1 VADITTT
8 AIEGGT
14 MQPPRWKLA
23 VLTWVGIYPLITV
36 LLWVLGPVIRGIPLP
51 LVTLGLTIPLVS
63 VMTFVVMPTLTKAF
77 GGWLRR
83 DPTARSG
90 LVAG

>member
-1 VADITTT
+1 
-8 AIEGGT
+8 

-36 LLWVLGPVIRGIPLP
+36 LLWVLGPVIQGIPLP

-63 VMTFVVMPTLTKAF
+63 FMTFVVMPTLTRAF
-77 GGWLRR
+77 GAWLRPGPASSTGR
-83 DPTARSG
+83 EPALSR
-90 LVAG
+90 